1 MSAGLTV
8 VTCLC
13 LQHKALSPPQRAASN
28 AETKVSRRAGGAAA
42 GTPPSCPMHGL
53 RSDLLKE
60 LEAKTGPGKFPL
72 LTALCSDAS
81 LHGRCTCHA
90 ASPAVSDVRAL
101 QQPGTV
107 SRPLSWHSEYFAL
120 DSHVLPAPALSAGP
134 PLRVF
139 NAPSSMTSR
148 ANAAAGQYTPR
159 QNNMSGSSSWSDP
172 NSRLRQSHDSS
183 WSDPNSRLRQ
193 SHDSSWSDPNSR
205 LRQSHDSLD
214 IGLDYPTMLTHP
226 NGHLPAYIAPSGLT
240 GTHSLDDLLKPHHYA
255 LGLAS

>member
-1 MSAGLTV
+1 
-8 VTCLC
+8 
-13 LQHKALSPPQRAASN
+13 
-28 AETKVSRRAGGAAA
+28 
-42 GTPPSCPMHGL
+42 MHGL

-120 DSHVLPAPALSAGP
+120 DSHVLPAPALSAVSAGP

-148 ANAAAGQYTPR
+148 ANAAAGQYTPC
-159 QNNMSGSSSWSDP
+159 QNNMSGS
-172 NSRLRQSHDSS
+172 SS

-226 NGHLPAYIAPSGLT
+226 NGHLPAYMAPSGLT

>member
-1 MSAGLTV
+1 M

-90 ASPAVSDVRAL
+90 ASPASTAVSDVRAL

-172 NSRLRQSHDSS
+172 NSRLRQSHDS
-183 WSDPNSRLRQ
+183 
-193 SHDSSWSDPNSR
+193 
-205 LRQSHDSLD
+205 LD

-226 NGHLPAYIAPSGLT
+226 NGHLPAYIVPSGLT